1 MEKSKI
7 IFDDLIKFADIFKKE
22 TNVSDVYIKEF
33 IMFISICIS
42 SNLQLIYPFAE
53 FNKLINT
60 VINNQKIKFAIMNH
74 MNFKDNMNKNILTIL
89 HFSTLY
95 DKKLQD
101 FFIQKMMEY
110 FSHQVIATRINLFE
124 ITFRANSHSKY
135 ILNISNNL
143 NVQTVKKLFI
153 KHSKMNGDNDID
165 IKHLNFF
172 NNKIEMYDT
181 KYLIDYTID
190 DENDII
196 DVQICNF

>member
-1 MEKSKI
+1 MEKSKTI
-7 IFDDLIKFADIFKKE
+7 YDDLIKFADIFNKE

-53 FNKLINT
+53 FNKLIDT

-74 MNFKDNMNKNILTIL
+74 MNFKDNINKNILTII

-101 FFIQKMMEY
+101 FFIQKIMEY
-110 FSHQVIATRINLFE
+110 FSHQVIATRIDSYD
-124 ITFRANSHSKY
+124 ITLRVNSHSKY

-143 NVQTVKKLFI
+143 NVQTLKKIFI
-153 KHSKMNGDNDID
+153 KDCKICGDNDID